1 MTQEGKYI
9 YGFISTKEQKNFGF
23 IGIEQEDVYF
33 SPYEDIAAVVSNSGN
48 SPLIKF
54 DSLPREALLSNLAIY
69 QMVIEKVMKS
79 HHIIPMK
86 FGTMIQSEEDLKK
99 ILKKGYDRINT
110 SLKKMEN
117 KIELDVVALWS
128 NLEPVL
134 NEIAEK
140 EEIKRLKEEALT
152 KSAEKV
158 FEIKINVGKTVKALL
173 DKKREKL
180 AFQLLSVLKKEAED
194 HRCHD
199 IMDDTMI
206 MNMAFL
212 INKDRGEIFE
222 ARIDQLDK
230 QYNGSVNFRIVGPLP
245 PYSFT
250 TLEMKK
256 VEFGE
261 VNKAREVLGL
271 GEEATISEIKGA
283 YREMS
288 KRFHPDKY
296 PGDLKA
302 QKRFEKMTKAYQILN
317 DYCHEDRCS
326 FKEADV
332 REWIDVR
339 ESVVSGQW
347 TVNSG

>member
-1 MTQEGKYI
+1 MTQDGKYI
-9 YGFISTKEQKNFGF
+9 YGFTNRDEWETFGP

-33 SPYEDIAAVVSNSGN
+33 FPYKNIAAVVSNSCN
-48 SPLIKF
+48 SPLIEF

-69 QMVIEKVMKS
+69 QIVIEMVMKS

-86 FGTMIQSEEDLKK
+86 FGTIIQGEEDLKK
-99 ILKKGYDRINT
+99 ILKKGYGRINT
-110 SLKKMEN
+110 NLKKMEN

-134 NEIAEK
+134 KEIAEK

-158 FEIKINVGKTVKALL
+158 FEIKINLGKTVKALL
-173 DKKREKL
+173 DKKREEL

-194 HRCHD
+194 HRRHD

-230 QYNGSVNFRIVGPLP
+230 QYNGSVNFRILGPLP

-261 VNKAREVLGL
+261 VNKAREMLGL

-296 PGDLKA
+296 PGNLKA
-302 QKRFEKMTKAYQILN
+302 QKRFEKMTKAYQMLS
-317 DYCHEDRCS
+317 DYCQEDRCS

-332 REWIDVR
+332 RGWIDVR
-339 ESVVSGQW
+339 ESVVGGQ
-347 TVNSG
+347 

>member
-1 MTQEGKYI
+1 MSGDGIYI
-9 YGFISTKEQKNFGF
+9 YGFTNRDEWKTFGP
-23 IGIEQEDVYF
+23 IGIEQGDVYF
-33 SPYEDIAAVVSNSGN
+33 FPYEDIAAVVSNSGN
-48 SPLIKF
+48 SPLIEF

-69 QMVIEKVMKS
+69 QIVIEMVMKS

-86 FGTMIQSEEDLKK
+86 FGTIIQGEEDLKK

-110 SLKKMEN
+110 NLKKMEN

-134 NEIAEK
+134 KEIAEK

-158 FEIKINVGKTVKALL
+158 FEIKINLGKTVKALL
-173 DKKREKL
+173 DKKREEL

-194 HRCHD
+194 HRRHD

-230 QYNGSVNFRIVGPLP
+230 QYNGSVNFRILGPLP

-261 VNKAREVLGL
+261 VNKAREMLGL

-302 QKRFEKMTKAYQILN
+302 QKRFGKMTKAYQILN

-332 REWIDVR
+332 RGWIDVR
-339 ESVVSGQW
+339 ESVVISH
-347 TVNSG
+347 